1 MSRKAPERPRKSR
14 TGPVRDWHLWSAV
27 GRTVAP
33 ISKRKSSDPKA
44 LLEELEAALNP
55 PPEPQKPTPRPLPR
69 LAPSLPSTRPVL
81 AAAVRQGQDK
91 PIEPGLRKR
100 LQRGHLPIDAT
111 LDLHGMTQDEAQETL
126 LRFLPARAA
135 RGDRTILVITGKGLK
150 KTGYLQIE
158 QKGILRAMLPG
169 WLRHPALAPLV
180 AGVEP
185 AHQSHGGEGAFYVRL
200 KRLRPERTP

>member
-1 MSRKAPERPRKSR
+1 MSRKTPDKPKKSR
-14 TGPVRDWHLWSAV
+14 AGSVRDWHLWSAV
-27 GRTVAP
+27 GRTVSP
-33 ISKRKSSDPKA
+33 IARRKSADPKQ
-44 LLEELEAALNP
+44 LLDALEAALNP
-55 PPEPQKPTPRPLPR
+55 GPEPEKPSALPR
-69 LAPSLPSTRPVL
+69 LSTPMPSTRPVI
-81 AAAVRQGQDK
+81 AAAVRQGIDK

-111 LDLHGMTQDEAQETL
+111 LDLHGLTQDEARAAL

-169 WLRHPALAPLV
+169 WLRDPALAPLV

-200 KRLRPERTP
+200 KRLRPETAP